1 MQLSH
6 ALRGGICLNVV
17 LTTVF
22 CLCAQQPAPQ
32 NGETRPNEAQGLP
45 PRAAPTDYQTQAQVG
60 AVTIG
65 AEFAGHSVPTPEATY
80 STEDYVVVEVGF
92 FGPPGARAQIAMD
105 DFTLRINA
113 NKKNLLR
120 SQPFGLV
127 MASLKDPQWSPPEPP
142 AKSKGGINTGGQDS
156 EPPPVVHMPFELQ
169 RAMSLRVQKAS
180 LTLGDRPLPQAG
192 LIFFPY
198 RGNAKGIRSIDLTYS
213 GSSGKATVEL
223 RP

>member
-17 LTTVF
+17 LSTVF
-22 CLCAQQPAPQ
+22 CLCAQEPIPKGGDA
-32 NGETRPNEAQGLP
+32 RPNEAQGLP

-65 AEFAGHSVPTPEATY
+65 AEFAGHSVPTPEASY

-92 FGPPGARAQIAMD
+92 FGPPGARAQISMD

-127 MASLKDPQWSPPEPP
+127 MASLKDPEWSPPES
-142 AKSKGGINTGGQDS
+142 ASKSKTGINTGGQDS
-156 EPPPVVHMPFELQ
+156 DPPPVVHMPFELQ
-169 RAMSLRVQKAS
+169 RAMSLRVQKAA
-180 LTLGDRPLPQAG
+180 LTLGDRSLPQAG

-198 RGNAKGIRSIDLTYS
+198 RGNAKGIHSVELTYS
-213 GSSGKATVEL
+213 GSVGKATMDL

>member
-6 ALRGGICLNVV
+6 ALRSGVCLNVV
-17 LTTVF
+17 LTTAF
-22 CLCAQQPAPQ
+22 CLCAQEPTPK
-32 NGETRPNEAQGLP
+32 NGDARSNETQGLP
-45 PRAAPTDYQTQAQVG
+45 PRAAPTDYQTQAQAG
-60 AVTIG
+60 AITIG

-92 FGPPGARAQIAMD
+92 FGPPGARAQISLD

-113 NKKNLLR
+113 NKKSLLR

-127 MASLKDPQWSPPEPP
+127 MASLKDPEWSPPEES
-142 AKSKGGINTGGQDS
+142 AKSKTSINGNGNSD
-156 EPPPVVHMPFELQ
+156 PPPVVHMPFELQ
-169 RAMSLRVQKAS
+169 RAMSLRVQKAA
-180 LTLGDRPLPQAG
+180 LILGDRPLPQAG

-198 RGNAKGIRSIDLTYS
+198 RGNAKGIHSVELTYS
-213 GSSGKATVEL
+213 GSAGRATVNL